1 MMRWRITICGKF
13 QGVFYRKSTQKKA
26 LELGV
31 SGWVRN
37 LDNCCVEAEIE
48 GTPEQIDA
56 MVDWCNEG
64 PPAAE
69 VTSIDEEEVPVKND
83 EGFFIRYSKL
93 LCRSFR
99 ILFLF

>member
-1 MMRWRITICGKF
+1 MMRWRITICGKV

-37 LDNCCVEAEIE
+37 LDNGCVEAEIE

-83 EGFFIRYSKL
+83 EGFFIRY
-93 LCRSFR
+93 
-99 ILFLF
+99 